1 MKVTIEH
8 PEVELPLKEN
18 GKLNVGGA
26 LGKDGQLTVMRSF
39 GFGEPY
45 VGRVAL
51 VSGEIAEDFAMYY
64 LESEQTPSLC
74 ALGTLV
80 GENIISSGGILIQAM
95 PDCSEELLDALE
107 IRAELF
113 SSISQLL
120 SEMTLE
126 EIVEGCFHGLNPEI
140 LEEMPLRLQCDCS
153 REYIERVLLSMGEN
167 EIRDMIEKQ
176 NGCEVECHFC
186 RKHYRFSGEELEAL
200 LAQAHK
206 ENDGDE

>member
-1 MKVTIEH
+1 MDIKR
-8 PEVELPLKEN
+8 
-18 GKLNVGGA
+18 
-26 LGKDGQLTVMRSF
+26 M
-39 GFGEPY
+39 
-45 VGRVAL
+45 
-51 VSGEIAEDFAMYY
+51 IA
-64 LESEQTPSLC
+64 
-74 ALGTLV
+74 
-80 GENIISSGGILIQAM
+80 
-95 PDCSEELLDALE
+95 
-107 IRAELF
+107 
-113 SSISQLL
+113 
-120 SEMTLE
+120 EMTLE
-126 EIVEGCFHGLNPEI
+126 EIVEGCFRGLNPEI

>member
-1 MKVTIEH
+1 MAIRTIVQDGDPILKKVCRPVT
-8 PEVELPLKEN
+8 
-18 GKLNVGGA
+18 
-26 LGKDGQLTVMRSF
+26 SF
-39 GFGEPY
+39 D
-45 VGRVAL
+45 AK
-51 VSGEIAEDFAMYY
+51 
-64 LESEQTPSLC
+64 
-74 ALGTLV
+74 LGTLLDDMKETLADANGYGLAGPQV
-80 GENIISSGGILIQAM
+80 GVMRRVFISIDERDI
-95 PDCSEELLDALE
+95 P
-107 IRAELF
+107 
-113 SSISQLL
+113 
-120 SEMTLE
+120 
-126 EIVEGCFHGLNPEI
+126 EGQEDTAPLKFIEFVNPEI